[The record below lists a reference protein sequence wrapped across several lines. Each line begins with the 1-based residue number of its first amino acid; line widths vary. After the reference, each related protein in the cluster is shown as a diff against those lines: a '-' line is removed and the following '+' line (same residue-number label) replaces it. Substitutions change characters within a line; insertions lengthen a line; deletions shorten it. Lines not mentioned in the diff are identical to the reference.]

1 MGSKIWRIVGAAFV
15 CMLGFGAV
23 IPMLPVYLHEQAGA
37 SSFITGLLVGL
48 SSVFALL
55 GRLLGAKTA
64 DRKGRRIALLLG
76 MGFCATAGVLYLPIF
91 GLAAMAAGR
100 VLHGLAKSVISEI
113 R

>member
-48 SSVFALL
+48 SSAFALL
-55 GRLLGAKTA
+55 GRLLGGKTA

-76 MGFCATAGVLYLPIF
+76 MGFCATAGVSACLPSLSLSTTL
-91 GLAAMAAGR
+91 GS
-100 VLHGLAKSVISEI
+100 LHFLFHSIKHIG
-113 R
+113 